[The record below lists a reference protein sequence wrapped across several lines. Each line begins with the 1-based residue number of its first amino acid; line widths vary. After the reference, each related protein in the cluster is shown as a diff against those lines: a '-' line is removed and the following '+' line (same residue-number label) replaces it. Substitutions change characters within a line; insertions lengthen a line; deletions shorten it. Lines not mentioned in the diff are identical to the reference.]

1 MAGIRYLVARAI
13 LGMAALSL
21 ALACSVKEDRIECP
35 VYVTV
40 MTDEF
45 VRLGMSEGLVS
56 FSGTHVI
63 DREDVSFLSIL
74 RSGYCQ
80 ACPREYARA
89 AVFSGAENY
98 ILVEEAMRV
107 IPGCQ
112 AGPLWAYGESFSA
125 QSDEYV
131 IDATPHKQYCL
142 VQFLFD
148 DSPKADPD
156 YPWRFRIK
164 AGCSG
169 MDIYTL
175 EPLEGAYSA
184 CVGPDALGE
193 WYGVIPRQ
201 KANDLLLEVYLP
213 ETGHEEKGRVD
224 YVIDLGAK
232 FEAMGYD
239 WTAEDLRDVSV
250 KVGFTSAG
258 ITVSVE
264 EWEGDNTYE
273 NIEI

>member
-45 VRLGMSEGLVS
+45 VRLGMSEGLVT

-142 VQFLFD
+142 V
-148 DSPKADPD
+148 
-156 YPWRFRIK
+156 
-164 AGCSG
+164 
-169 MDIYTL
+169 
-175 EPLEGAYSA
+175 
-184 CVGPDALGE
+184 
-193 WYGVIPRQ
+193 
-201 KANDLLLEVYLP
+201 
-213 ETGHEEKGRVD
+213 
-224 YVIDLGAK
+224 
-232 FEAMGYD
+232 
-239 WTAEDLRDVSV
+239 
-250 KVGFTSAG
+250 
-258 ITVSVE
+258 
-264 EWEGDNTYE
+264 
-273 NIEI
+273 